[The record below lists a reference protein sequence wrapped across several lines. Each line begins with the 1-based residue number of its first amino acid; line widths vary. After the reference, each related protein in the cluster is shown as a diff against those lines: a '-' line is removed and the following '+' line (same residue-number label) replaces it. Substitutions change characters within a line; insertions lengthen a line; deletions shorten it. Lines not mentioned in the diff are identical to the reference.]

1 MQEPASDT
9 SSPLSRRE
17 LCVAIAALVVAGCEA
32 TSKPLSASN
41 PFEALNDR
49 VGGRLGVAA
58 FDSHSGERMA
68 WNEYQRFAMASTFK
82 LPLAAALLWQVD
94 RKAFPL
100 EHRLVIAMKDLVP
113 NSPVVSARL
122 TQGQTSMTVKELCEA
137 IIVESDNAAANVLLS
152 AMGGP
157 RAFNAFLAT
166 IGDSVTHLDRLEP
179 ELNANE
185 PGDPRDSTTPRAM
198 VDTVANIFGEKVL
211 LPESI
216 ELLSGWIVKSNRG
229 LERLR
234 AGFPKNWYAGDKTG
248 TGENGAINDI
258 AVARPP
264 GRKPIFIAVY
274 MSESASPIERLQRAH
289 ADIGAII
296 AKKFVPA

>member
-1 MQEPASDT
+1 MQKPGNET

-17 LCVAIAALVVAGCEA
+17 FCAAAAALLVAGCEA
-32 TSKPLSASN
+32 TTKPLSASN
-41 PFEALNDR
+41 PFEALNNR
-49 VGGRLGVAA
+49 IGGRLGISA

-82 LPLAAALLWQVD
+82 LPLAASLLWQVD

-100 EHRLVIAMKDLVP
+100 DHKLVIAHKDLVP
-113 NSPVVSARL
+113 HAPVVSARL
-122 TQGQTSMTVKELCEA
+122 TQGQTSMTVRELCEA
-137 IIVESDNAAANVLLS
+137 IVVDSDNAAANVLLG

-157 RAFNAFLAT
+157 RAFNAFLAS
-166 IGDSVTHLDRLEP
+166 IGDTVTHLDRLEP
-179 ELNANE
+179 ELNAND

-211 LPESI
+211 SPGAI
-216 ELLSGWIVKSNRG
+216 EMLSGWIVKSNRG

-248 TGENGAINDI
+248 TGENGAINDVAI
-258 AVARPP
+258 ARPP

-274 MSESASPIERLQRAH
+274 MSESTEPLEKLQRTH
-289 ADIGAII
+289 ADIGAIV
-296 AKKFVPA
+296 AKKFAPA